1 MISWA
6 PLPLLFNVPKFMKRL
21 LLLLMKWAFEFSIVP
36 LFVLVPDTRLR
47 LLPKLM
53 VRDVEAARLTLLIVT
68 VETSRE
74 TAELSAL
81 MATLYVVPPPLLGT
95 EDGVQLAELL
105 QLPVPPFQEE
115 SV

>member
-1 MISWA
+1 M
-6 PLPLLFNVPKFMKRL
+6 
-21 LLLLMKWAFEFSIVP
+21 
-36 LFVLVPDTRLR
+36 LVPETRLR
-47 LLPKLM
+47 ELRSRLS
-53 VRDVEAARLTLLIVT
+53 DVDAARLRLLIVT
-68 VETSRE
+68 VETSKE
-74 TAELSAL
+74 TAELSAA